1 MTATSVVSLTLEPPS
16 MLICINKNASIHSIL
31 SEKAKLSINI
41 LSTDQ
46 KEFSELC
53 SNKSRENDRFKGDDW
68 SYQDD
73 IPYATNSVSSLFCEC
88 KQVIDYET
96 HSIFMC
102 KIISL
107 INNDSNNYN
116 LNGYS
121 GDFFNEFQ
129 VNYSDIEYPS
139 SSQLNGLGIVSDIP
153 EFTDPEVGAYDLMP
167 SSPCI
172 DSGDP
177 DSLYDPDGSAQHT

>member
-1 MTATSVVSLTLEPPS
+1 MEQNINTDFLEAMRKTTSTVTVIASREGDTQYAMTATSVVSLTLEPPS

-96 HSIFMC
+96 HSIVMC

-107 INNDSNNYN
+107 INNDSRDCLLYHNASYN
-116 LNGYS
+116 
-121 GDFFNEFQ
+121 
-129 VNYSDIEYPS
+129 V
-139 SSQLNGLGIVSDIP
+139 
-153 EFTDPEVGAYDLMP
+153 
-167 SSPCI
+167 
-172 DSGDP
+172 
-177 DSLYDPDGSAQHT
+177 

>member
-1 MTATSVVSLTLEPPS
+1 MEQNINTDFLEAMRKMTSTVSVVASKKDDTRYAMTATSVVSLTLEPPS

-88 KQVIDYET
+88 KRVIDYET

-107 INNDSNNYN
+107 INNDSRDCLLYHNASYN
-116 LNGYS
+116 
-121 GDFFNEFQ
+121 
-129 VNYSDIEYPS
+129 V
-139 SSQLNGLGIVSDIP
+139 
-153 EFTDPEVGAYDLMP
+153 
-167 SSPCI
+167 
-172 DSGDP
+172 
-177 DSLYDPDGSAQHT
+177 

>member
-1 MTATSVVSLTLEPPS
+1 MEQNINTDFLEAMRKMTSTVTVIASREGDTQYAMTATSVVSLTLEPPS
-16 MLICINKNASIHSIL
+16 MLICINKKASIHSIL

-107 INNDSNNYN
+107 INNDSRDCLLYHNASYN
-116 LNGYS
+116 
-121 GDFFNEFQ
+121 
-129 VNYSDIEYPS
+129 V
-139 SSQLNGLGIVSDIP
+139 
-153 EFTDPEVGAYDLMP
+153 
-167 SSPCI
+167 
-172 DSGDP
+172 
-177 DSLYDPDGSAQHT
+177 

>member
-1 MTATSVVSLTLEPPS
+1 MEQNINTDFLEAMRKMTSTVTVIASREGDTQYAMTATSVVSLTLEPPS

-53 SNKSRENDRFKGDDW
+53 SNKSR
-68 SYQDD
+68 
-73 IPYATNSVSSLFCEC
+73 PYATNSVSSLFCEC

-107 INNDSNNYN
+107 INNDSRDCLLYHNASYN
-116 LNGYS
+116 
-121 GDFFNEFQ
+121 
-129 VNYSDIEYPS
+129 V
-139 SSQLNGLGIVSDIP
+139 
-153 EFTDPEVGAYDLMP
+153 
-167 SSPCI
+167 
-172 DSGDP
+172 
-177 DSLYDPDGSAQHT
+177 

>member
-1 MTATSVVSLTLEPPS
+1 MEQNINTDFLEAMRKTTSTVTVIASREGDTQYAMTATSVVSLTLEPPS

-102 KIISL
+102 EIISL
-107 INNDSNNYN
+107 INNDSRDCLLYHNASYN
-116 LNGYS
+116 
-121 GDFFNEFQ
+121 
-129 VNYSDIEYPS
+129 V
-139 SSQLNGLGIVSDIP
+139 
-153 EFTDPEVGAYDLMP
+153 
-167 SSPCI
+167 
-172 DSGDP
+172 
-177 DSLYDPDGSAQHT
+177 

>member
-1 MTATSVVSLTLEPPS
+1 MEQNINTDFLEAMRKMTSTVTVIASREGDTQYAMTAASVVSLTLEPPS

-73 IPYATNSVSSLFCEC
+73 IPYATNSVSYLFCE
-88 KQVIDYET
+88 
-96 HSIFMC
+96 
-102 KIISL
+102 
-107 INNDSNNYN
+107 
-116 LNGYS
+116 
-121 GDFFNEFQ
+121 
-129 VNYSDIEYPS
+129 
-139 SSQLNGLGIVSDIP
+139 
-153 EFTDPEVGAYDLMP
+153 
-167 SSPCI
+167 
-172 DSGDP
+172 
-177 DSLYDPDGSAQHT
+177 

>member
-1 MTATSVVSLTLEPPS
+1 MEQNINTDFLEAMRKMTSTVTVIASREGDTQYAMTATSVVSLTLEPPS

-88 KQVIDYET
+88 IQVIDYET

-107 INNDSNNYN
+107 INNDSRDCLLYHNASYN
-116 LNGYS
+116 
-121 GDFFNEFQ
+121 
-129 VNYSDIEYPS
+129 V
-139 SSQLNGLGIVSDIP
+139 
-153 EFTDPEVGAYDLMP
+153 
-167 SSPCI
+167 
-172 DSGDP
+172 
-177 DSLYDPDGSAQHT
+177 

>member
-1 MTATSVVSLTLEPPS
+1 MEQNINTDFLEAMRKTTSTVTVIASREGDTQYAMTATSVVSLTLEPPS

-46 KEFSELC
+46 KELSELC

-107 INNDSNNYN
+107 INNDSRDCLLYHNASYN
-116 LNGYS
+116 
-121 GDFFNEFQ
+121 
-129 VNYSDIEYPS
+129 V
-139 SSQLNGLGIVSDIP
+139 
-153 EFTDPEVGAYDLMP
+153 
-167 SSPCI
+167 
-172 DSGDP
+172 
-177 DSLYDPDGSAQHT
+177 